1 MREPIPLS
9 SAEQTMY
16 AHAQSANQPVT
27 VYKLSPS
34 FDAGFLN
41 GANQVQMAPQP
52 ASLIQLPNTIPQ
64 QQLPDTYAL
73 PISNQPQLQQVV
85 GHSWHHFFPPDILLK
100 ELRE

>member
-1 MREPIPLS
+1 MVREPIPLS

-34 FDAGFLN
+34 FDGSFLN
-41 GANQVQMAPQP
+41 GANQVQTAPQP
-52 ASLIQLPNTIPQ
+52 ASLIQLSNTIPQ

-73 PISNQPQLQQVV
+73 PISNQPQLQQV
-85 GHSWHHFFPPDILLK
+85 DK
-100 ELRE
+100 